1 MDWYTLETWM
11 ASPRFRD
18 TGRFK
23 VRKTPTKTYTPTT
36 LADLMRC
43 FDPASK
49 AATPIRVRGSASA
62 STDCNTVS
70 SGTIVDMLALDRIG
84 NVDIVNHTVTAQA
97 GVRIG
102 ELVAELEDHG
112 LELVGCHEKMERT
125 LGGAVASPC
134 LGAGI
139 GGRAAYLSNQVI
151 SLKAVTATGKL
162 MKVTHQQ
169 QHLLNAFRL
178 SYGMLGAI
186 YEVTLRVRPIATFSA
201 KHRRMSIDTFADV
214 VNRLAGHDIGLKFY
228 LMPHLDR
235 VYLDLRRY
243 EQVPGNAYS
252 TPWKIKDWGESTVL
266 PNVFKSLSRV
276 VPIPSVRYRLMDSIG
291 AKTHDLVNS
300 RLVSNGNNASGSLRR
315 KSRKLFQSTWCFP
328 ASDFSVVIKAFH
340 RFCLETL
347 DRSGYRTDLPAVGY
361 RIGKDA
367 SAVLSPSFDEPM
379 VALRVCSTQESGWDD
394 FVIDLAQFAE
404 SWGGTPMFNQSRSL
418 RAEHVAQVYGKRLEL
433 FRNIRRQVD
442 PQGRLLNPFLAQF
455 FR

>member
-1 MDWYTLETWM
+1 M

-23 VRKTPTKTYTPTT
+23 VRRNPIRTFKPAS

-43 FDPASK
+43 LDPAGK
-49 AATPIRVRGSASA
+49 APTPIRIRGSGSA
-62 STDCNTVS
+62 STDCNAVAAGS
-70 SGTIVDMLALDRIG
+70 IIDMTGLDDVL
-84 NVDIVNHTVTAQA
+84 NVDVVNHTVTARS

-102 ELVAELEDHG
+102 TLVAELAQYD
-112 LELVGCHEKMERT
+112 LELIGCHERMERT

-139 GGRAAYLSNQVI
+139 GGRAAYLSNQIV
-151 SLKAVTATGKL
+151 SLKAVTPAGKL
-162 MKVTHQQ
+162 MKVTHEQH
-169 QHLLNAFRL
+169 HLLNAFRL

-186 YEVTLRVRPIATFSA
+186 YEVTLRVRPIANFSA

-214 VNRLAGHDIGLKFY
+214 VNRLARHDVGLKFY
-228 LMPHLDR
+228 LMPYLDR

-243 EQVPGNAYS
+243 AQAPGHAYS

-291 AKTHDLVNS
+291 ARTHDLVNT
-300 RLVSNGNNASGSLRR
+300 RLVNNGNNAHGSNRR
-315 KSRKLFQSTWCFP
+315 KPRNVFQSTWCFP
-328 ASDFSVVIKAFH
+328 ASDFSVVIKAFS
-340 RFCLETL
+340 RFCRETFE
-347 DRSGYRTDLPAVGY
+347 RTGYRTDLPAVGY
-361 RIGKDA
+361 RIGKDG
-367 SAVLSPSFDEPM
+367 SAVLSPSFDEPL
-379 VALRVCSTQESGWDD
+379 VALRVCATQESGWDD

-404 SWGGTPMFNQSRSL
+404 NWAGVPMFSESRSL
-418 RAEHVAQVYGKRLEL
+418 RAEYVSQVYGRRLEF
-433 FRNIRRQVD
+433 FRNIRRQID

-455 FR
+455 FQ

>member
-23 VRKTPTKTYTPTT
+23 VRKPPTKTYTPTT

-49 AATPIRVRGSASA
+49 AATPIRVRGSGSA

-84 NVDIVNHTVTAQA
+84 SVDIVNHTVTAQA

-186 YEVTLRVRPIATFSA
+186 FEVTLRVRPIATFSA

-243 EQVPGNAYS
+243 EQAPGNAYS

-291 AKTHDLVNS
+291 ARTHDLVNS
-300 RLVSNGNNASGSLRR
+300 RLVNNGNNACGSQRR
-315 KSRKLFQSTWCFP
+315 KARKLFQSTWCFP

-361 RIGKDA
+361 RVGKDA

-455 FR
+455 FH

>member
-1 MDWYTLETWM
+1 M

-23 VRKTPTKTYTPTT
+23 VRKSPVKTYAPGT

-43 FDPASK
+43 FDPANK
-49 AATPIRVRGSASA
+49 AATPIRLRGSGSA
-62 STDCNTVS
+62 STDCNTAS
-70 SGTIVDMLALDRIG
+70 SGTIVETSALDRIG
-84 NVDIVNHTVTAQA
+84 NVDIVNNTVTAQA
-97 GVRIG
+97 GVRMG
-102 ELVAELEDHG
+102 ALVSELADHG

-139 GGRAAYLSNQVI
+139 GGRAAYLSNQVV
-151 SLKAVTATGKL
+151 SLKAVTPTGKL
-162 MKVTHQQ
+162 MKVTQQQ

-201 KHRRMSIDTFADV
+201 KHRRMSTATFADV
-214 VNRLAGHDIGLKFY
+214 VDRIAGHDIGLKFY

-243 EQVPGNAYS
+243 EQVSGNAYS

-291 AKTHDLVNS
+291 ATTHDLVNT
-300 RLVSNGNNASGSLRR
+300 RLVSKGNNSCGSKRS

-328 ASDFSVVIKAFH
+328 ATDFSVVIKAFH

-347 DRSGYRTDLPAVGY
+347 DVTGYRTDLPAVGY
-361 RIGKDA
+361 RVGKDA

-379 VALRVCSTQESGWDD
+379 VALRVSSTQESGWDD

-404 SWGGTPMFNQSRSL
+404 KWGGTPMFNQSRSL
-418 RAEHVAQVYGKRLEL
+418 RAEHAVQVYGRRLEL
-433 FRNIRRQVD
+433 FRNIRRQLD

-455 FR
+455 FL

>member
-1 MDWYTLETWM
+1 M

-23 VRKTPTKTYTPTT
+23 ARTTPTRTYTPAS

-43 FDPASK
+43 FDPANNL
-49 AATPIRVRGSASA
+49 AAPIRVRGSGSA
-62 STDCNTVS
+62 STDCNSVAAGSLVEMTS
-70 SGTIVDMLALDRIG
+70 LDRIV
-84 NVDIVNHTVTAQA
+84 NVDVVNRTVTAQA
-97 GVRIG
+97 GVLIG
-102 ELVAELEDHG
+102 TLVAELAEHG
-112 LELVGCHEKMERT
+112 LELVGCHEKMDRT

-134 LGAGI
+134 MGPGI

-151 SLKAVTATGKL
+151 SLKAVTPTGKV
-162 MKVTHQQ
+162 MKVTHHQ

-186 YEVTLRVRPIATFSA
+186 FEVTLRVRPIATFSA
-201 KHRRMSIDTFADV
+201 KHRRMTVDTFADV
-214 VNRLAGHDIGLKFY
+214 VDRLARHDVGLKFY
-228 LMPHLDR
+228 LMPYLDR

-243 EQVPGNAYS
+243 EQATGNAYRA
-252 TPWKIKDWGESTVL
+252 PWKIKDWGESTVL
-266 PNVFKSLSRV
+266 PNVFKSLSHV
-276 VPIPSVRYRLMDSIG
+276 IPIPSVRYRVMDSIG
-291 AKTHDLVNS
+291 ATTHELVNTRFVRS
-300 RLVSNGNNASGSLRR
+300 GNNTCGAHRR

-328 ASDFSVVIKAFH
+328 ASDFSVVIKAFN
-340 RFCLETL
+340 RFCHETL
-347 DRSGYRTDLPAVGY
+347 GNSGYRADLPAVGY
-361 RIGKDA
+361 RIGRDA

-379 VALRVCSTQESGWDD
+379 VALRVCSTREQGWDD

-404 SWGGTPMFNQSRSL
+404 NWAGIPIFSQSRCL
-418 RAEHVAQVYGKRLEL
+418 RAEYVVQMYGRRLEL

>member
-1 MDWYTLETWM
+1 M

-23 VRKTPTKTYTPTT
+23 VRKTPSKTYTPAK
-36 LADLMRC
+36 LADLIRC
-43 FDPASK
+43 FDPANK
-49 AATPIRVRGSASA
+49 AATPMRLRGSGSA

-70 SGTIVDMLALDRIG
+70 SGTVVDTSRLDRIV
-84 NVDIVNHTVTAQA
+84 NVDIVNNTVTAEA

-102 ELVAELEDHG
+102 ELVAELAEHD

-139 GGRAAYLSNQVI
+139 GGRAAYLSNQVV
-151 SLKAVTATGKL
+151 SLKAVTPNGKL
-162 MKVTHQQ
+162 MKVTRDQ

-186 YEVTLRVRPIATFSA
+186 YEVTLQVRPIANFSA
-201 KHRRMSIDTFADV
+201 KHRRMSISTLADV
-214 VNRLAGHDIGLKFY
+214 VSRLASHDVGLKFY
-228 LMPHLDR
+228 LMPYVDR

-243 EQVPGNAYS
+243 EQAPGNAYS

-291 AKTHDLVNS
+291 ATTHDLVNT
-300 RLVSNGNNASGSLRR
+300 RLVNNGNNAGGSKRL
-315 KSRKLFQSTWCFP
+315 KGRKLFRSTWCFP
-328 ASDFSVVIKAFH
+328 ATDFSVVIKAFH
-340 RFCLETL
+340 CFCLDTL
-347 DRSGYRTDLPAVGY
+347 QASGYRTDLPAVGY

-367 SAVLSPSFDEPM
+367 SAVLSPSFDEPL
-379 VALRVCSTQESGWDD
+379 VALRVCSTQENGWDD

-404 SWGGTPMFNQSRSL
+404 KWGGIPMFNQSRSL
-418 RAEHVAQVYGKRLEL
+418 RAEHVAQVYGSRLEL
-433 FRNIRRQVD
+433 FRNIRRQLD

>member
-1 MDWYTLETWM
+1 M

-23 VRKTPTKTYTPTT
+23 VRRTPIKTYTPKT

-43 FDPASK
+43 FDPANK
-49 AATPIRVRGSASA
+49 AVAPIRVRGSGSA

-70 SGTIVDMLALDRIG
+70 SGTIVDMTALDRIG
-84 NVDIVNHTVTAQA
+84 HVDIVNHTVTAQA

-102 ELVAELEDHG
+102 ALVTELADHG

-151 SLKAVTATGKL
+151 SLKAVTPAGKL
-162 MKVTHQQ
+162 MKVSQQ
-169 QHLLNAFRL
+169 QKHLLNAFRL

-186 YEVTLRVRPIATFSA
+186 FEVTLRVRPIATFSA

-214 VNRLAGHDIGLKFY
+214 VNRLAGHDVGLKFY
-228 LMPHLDR
+228 LMPYLDR

-252 TPWKIKDWGESTVL
+252 APWKLKDWGESTVL

-276 VPIPSVRYRLMDSIG
+276 VPIPSVRYRIMDSIG
-291 AKTHDLVNS
+291 ATTHDLVNT
-300 RLVSNGNNASGSLRR
+300 RLVRNGNNAYGSKRR

-340 RFCLETL
+340 RFCLQTL
-347 DRSGYRTDLPAVGY
+347 ERSGYRTDLPAVGY

-367 SAVLSPSFDEPM
+367 SAVLSPSFDEPL
-379 VALRVCSTQESGWDD
+379 VALRVSSTQKDGWDD

-404 SWGGTPMFNQSRSL
+404 NWGGTPMFNHSRSL
-418 RAEHVAQVYGKRLEL
+418 RAEHVAQMYGRRLDL

>member
-1 MDWYTLETWM
+1 M

-23 VRKTPTKTYTPTT
+23 VRKTPTRTYSPAN

-43 FDPASK
+43 FDPANK
-49 AATPIRVRGSASA
+49 AATPLRVRGSGSA
-62 STDCNTVS
+62 STDCNAVAA
-70 SGTIVDMLALDRIG
+70 GTIIDTTLLDSIV
-84 NVDIVNHTVTAQA
+84 NVDVVNHTVTAQA

-102 ELVAELEDHG
+102 ALVAELAEHG
-112 LELVGCHEKMERT
+112 LELAGCHEKMERT

-134 LGAGI
+134 MGPGI
-139 GGRAAYLSNQVI
+139 GGRAAYLSNQVV
-151 SLKAVTATGKL
+151 SLKAVTPAGKL
-162 MKVTHQQ
+162 MKVTAHQ
-169 QHLLNAFRL
+169 QHLLNAYRL

-201 KHRRMSIDTFADV
+201 KHRRMSVDTFADV

-228 LMPHLDR
+228 LMPYLDR

-243 EQVPGNAYS
+243 ETTPGNAYS
-252 TPWKIKDWGESTVL
+252 APWRFKDWGESTVL
-266 PNVFKSLSRV
+266 PHVFKSLSRV

-291 AKTHDLVNS
+291 ATTHELVNTRFVTS
-300 RLVSNGNNASGSLRR
+300 GNNARGSKRR

-328 ASDFSVVIKAFH
+328 ATDFSVVVKAFN
-340 RFCLETL
+340 RFCLETYE
-347 DRSGYRTDLPAVGY
+347 RSGYRTDLPAVGY

-379 VALRVCSTQESGWDD
+379 VALRVCSTQEAGWDD

-404 SWGGTPMFNQSRSL
+404 NWAGMPMFNHSRSV
-418 RAEHVAQVYGKRLEL
+418 RAEYVAQVYGRRLEL

>member
-1 MDWYTLETWM
+1 M

-23 VRKTPTKTYTPTT
+23 VRKTPIKTYAPAT

-49 AATPIRVRGSASA
+49 AATPIRLRGSGSA

-70 SGTIVDMLALDRIG
+70 SGTIIDMTALDRIG

-102 ELVAELEDHG
+102 ALVAELAEHG
-112 LELVGCHEKMERT
+112 LELVGCHERLERT

-139 GGRAAYLSNQVI
+139 GGRAAFLSNQVV
-151 SLKAVTATGKL
+151 SLKAVTPAGKL
-162 MKVTHQQ
+162 MKVTRQQ

-186 YEVTLRVRPIATFSA
+186 FEVTLRVRPIVTFSA

-214 VNRLAGHDIGLKFY
+214 VNRLAGHEIGLKFY

-243 EQVPGNAYS
+243 EDVPGNAYS

-291 AKTHDLVNS
+291 AKTHDLVNT
-300 RLVSNGNNASGSLRR
+300 RLVSNGNNANGSTRR
-315 KSRKLFQSTWCFP
+315 KSRTLFQSTWCFP

-347 DRSGYRTDLPAVGY
+347 ERTGYRTDLPAVGY
-361 RIGKDA
+361 RVGKDA

-404 SWGGTPMFNQSRSL
+404 NWGGTPMFNQSRSL
-418 RAEHVAQVYGKRLEL
+418 RAEHVAQLYGKRLEL

>member
-1 MDWYTLETWM
+1 M

-18 TGRFK
+18 TGRYK

-49 AATPIRVRGSASA
+49 AATPIRVRGSGSA
-62 STDCNTVS
+62 STDCNSVS

-102 ELVAELEDHG
+102 ALVAELEDHG

-139 GGRAAYLSNQVI
+139 GGRAAYLSNQVV

-201 KHRRMSIDTFADV
+201 KHRRMSIDIFADV

-228 LMPHLDR
+228 LMPHLNR
-235 VYLDLRRY
+235 VYVDLRRY
-243 EQVPGNAYS
+243 EQEPGNAYS

-276 VPIPSVRYRLMDSIG
+276 VPIPSVRYRLMDSIS

-300 RLVSNGNNASGSLRR
+300 RLVSNGNNACGSQRR

-361 RIGKDA
+361 RVGKDA

>member
-1 MDWYTLETWM
+1 M

-23 VRKTPTKTYTPTT
+23 VRKTPTKTYRPTT

-49 AATPIRVRGSASA
+49 AATPIRVRGSGSA
-62 STDCNTVS
+62 STDCNNVS
-70 SGTIVDMLALDRIG
+70 SGTIVDTSGLDRIG
-84 NVDIVNHTVTAQA
+84 NVDIVNNTVTAQA

-102 ELVAELEDHG
+102 ALVAELEDHG
-112 LELVGCHEKMERT
+112 LELAGCHEKMERT

-139 GGRAAYLSNQVI
+139 GGRAAYLSNQVV

-186 YEVTLRVRPIATFSA
+186 HEVTLRVRPIATFSA
-201 KHRRMSIDTFADV
+201 KHRRMSIATFADV

-243 EQVPGNAYS
+243 EQAPGNAYS

-266 PNVFKSLSRV
+266 PNVFKSLNRV

-291 AKTHDLVNS
+291 ARTHDLVNS
-300 RLVSNGNNASGSLRR
+300 RLVSNGNNACGSQRR
-315 KSRKLFQSTWCFP
+315 KSRELFQSTWCFP

-361 RIGKDA
+361 RVGKDA

-418 RAEHVAQVYGKRLEL
+418 RAEHVAQIYGKRLEL

>member
-1 MDWYTLETWM
+1 M

-23 VRKTPTKTYTPTT
+23 VRKTPVKTYTPAK

-43 FDPASK
+43 FDPASR
-49 AATPIRVRGSASA
+49 APTPIRLRGSGSA

-70 SGTIVDMLALDRIG
+70 SGTIIDMSRLDRIV
-84 NVDIVNHTVTAQA
+84 NVDVVNNTVTARA

-102 ELVAELEDHG
+102 ALVAELADHG

-151 SLKAVTATGKL
+151 SLKAVTPTGKL
-162 MKVTHQQ
+162 MKVTRQQ
-169 QHLLNAFRL
+169 QHLLNAFRM

-186 YEVTLRVRPIATFSA
+186 YEITLQVRPITTFSA
-201 KHRRMSIDTFADV
+201 KHRRMSVDTFADV
-214 VNRLAGHDIGLKFY
+214 VDRLAQHDIGLKFY
-228 LMPHLDR
+228 LMPYLDR
-235 VYLDLRRY
+235 IYLDLRRY

-291 AKTHDLVNS
+291 ATTHDLVNS
-300 RLVSNGNNASGSLRR
+300 RLVSNGNNACGSKRR
-315 KSRKLFQSTWCFP
+315 KPRKLFQSTWCFP
-328 ASDFSVVIKAFH
+328 ASDFSVVVKAFH

-347 DRSGYRTDLPAVGY
+347 ERTGYRSDLPAVGY

-379 VALRVCSTQESGWDD
+379 VALRVCSTQEKGWDD

-404 SWGGTPMFNQSRSL
+404 NWAGTPLFNQSRSL
-418 RAEHVAQVYGKRLEL
+418 RAEYVAQVYGRRLEL

>member
-1 MDWYTLETWM
+1 M

-23 VRKTPTKTYTPTT
+23 VRKTPIKTYTPTT

-43 FDPASK
+43 FDPANR
-49 AATPIRVRGSASA
+49 AATPIRVRGSGSA
-62 STDCNTVS
+62 STDCNSVS
-70 SGTIVDMLALDRIG
+70 AGTIVDTSALDRIG
-84 NVDIVNHTVTAQA
+84 NVDIVNNTVTAQA

-102 ELVAELEDHG
+102 ALVAELEEHG

-139 GGRAAYLSNQVI
+139 GGRAAYLSNQVV

-243 EQVPGNAYS
+243 EQAPGNAYS

-300 RLVSNGNNASGSLRR
+300 RLVSNGNNACGTQRR
-315 KSRKLFQSTWCFP
+315 KSRRLFQSTWCFP

-347 DRSGYRTDLPAVGY
+347 DRTGYRTDLPAVGY
-361 RIGKDA
+361 RVGKDA